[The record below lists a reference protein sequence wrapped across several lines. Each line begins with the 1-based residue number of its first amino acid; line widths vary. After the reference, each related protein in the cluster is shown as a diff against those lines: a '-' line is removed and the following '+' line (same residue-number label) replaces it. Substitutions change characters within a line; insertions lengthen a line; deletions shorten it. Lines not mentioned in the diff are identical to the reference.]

1 VVGKV
6 DWTFE
11 KIAGPFQGPTGGL
24 AWDGSGMLF
33 SAITEGRM
41 LRYDPASGKASE
53 FRKYTNRTNGLAFA
67 PDGALYG
74 CQESSRRVVHFADDG
89 STAATGFLLAGRHH
103 NQPNNLAIDSKGRI
117 WFSDPWSELR
127 ASGPQIFPALE
138 HASVLRL
145 ELDPFRKLWS
155 LRRMTYDTT
164 APRAVA
170 LSPDESTLYVAETD
184 NSPSGRR
191 ELRAYAILA
200 DDTLGPHTVLHT
212 FGRDHR
218 GEHRGI
224 EGMCVDREGNIVACA
239 GWRKAGPGPLVCVF
253 SASGAIIESHPIPS
267 DQPMNCAFGDAD
279 LASLYVTT
287 AGGELLRVRN
297 CGRRGRVLP
306 TAHRR
311 AQ

>member
-1 VVGKV
+1 MS
-6 DWTFE
+6 WNFE

-33 SAITEGRM
+33 TAIAEGRI
-41 LRYDPASGKASE
+41 LRYDPAGGKTSVV
-53 FRKYTNRTNGLAFA
+53 RKYTNRTNGIAFA

-74 CQESSRRVVHFADDG
+74 CQESSRRVIRFAEDG
-89 STAATGFLLAGRHH
+89 STSTTGLLLDGGYH

-117 WFSDPWSELR
+117 WFSDPQSELR
-127 ASGPQIFPALE
+127 ASGPQIFPPLS

-155 LRRMTYDTT
+155 IRRMTYDTV

-170 LSPDESTLYVAETD
+170 LAPGETLLYVAETD
-184 NSPSGRR
+184 NTPKGRR
-191 ELRAYAILA
+191 ELRAYPILP
-200 DDTLGPHTVLHT
+200 DDTLGLYTVLHA
-212 FGRDHR
+212 FGRDWR

-224 EGMCVDREGNIVACA
+224 EGMCTDREGNIVACA
-239 GWRKAGPGPLVCVF
+239 GWKKSGPGPLVQVF
-253 SASGAIIESHPIPS
+253 SPAGAILESHPVPS

-287 AGGELLRVRN
+287 AAGELLRASD
-297 CGRRGRVLP
+297 CGRRG
-306 TAHRR
+306 

>member
-1 VVGKV
+1 MVK
-6 DWTFE
+6 FE
-11 KIAGPFQGPTGGL
+11 KVAGPFQGATGGL

-33 SAITEGRM
+33 SAIAEGRI
-41 LRYDPASGKASE
+41 LRYDPKSGKTSE
-53 FRKYTNRTNGLAFA
+53 VRKHTNRTNGLAFA

-74 CQESSRRVVHFADDG
+74 CQEGSRRVIRFAEDG
-89 STAATGFLLAGRHH
+89 STATTALVLDGRYH
-103 NQPNNLAIDSKGRI
+103 NHPNNLAIDSKGRI

-127 ASGPQIFPALE
+127 ASGPQIFPALA

-155 LRRMTYDTT
+155 IRRMSYDTA

-184 NSPSGRR
+184 DSPSGRR
-191 ELRAYAILA
+191 ELRAYPILA
-200 DDTLGPHTVLHT
+200 DDTLGAFAVLHV

-224 EGMCVDREGNIVACA
+224 EGLCTDREGNIVACA

-253 SASGAIIESHPIPS
+253 SPGGAIIESHPVPS

-287 AGGELLRVRN
+287 AAGELLRARDF
-297 CGRRGRVLP
+297 GRRGR
-306 TAHRR
+306 
-311 AQ
+311 

>member
-1 VVGKV
+1 MA
-6 DWTFE
+6 WTFE

-33 SAITEGRM
+33 SAVAEGRI
-41 LRYDPASGKASE
+41 LRYDPASGKATE

-74 CQESSRRVVHFADDG
+74 CQESSRRVVHFAADG
-89 STAATGFLLAGRHH
+89 STSTTAFLLERLYH
-103 NQPNNLAIDSKGRI
+103 NQPNNLAIDSKNRI
-117 WFSDPWSELR
+117 WFSDPQSELR
-127 ASGPQIFPALE
+127 ASGPQIFPPLP

-145 ELDPFRKLWS
+145 ELDSFRKLWS
-155 LRRMTYDTT
+155 LRRMTYDTA

-170 LSPDESTLYVAETD
+170 LSPDESTLYVGETD
-184 NSPSGRR
+184 NAPSGRR
-191 ELRAYAILA
+191 ELRAYSILV
-200 DDTLGPHTVLHT
+200 DNTLGPFTLLHA

-224 EGMCVDREGNIVACA
+224 EGMCTDSEGDIVACS
-239 GWRKAGPGPLVCVF
+239 GWRKSGPGPLVCVF
-253 SASGAIIESHPIPS
+253 SASGAIVESHPVPS

-279 LASLYVTT
+279 LTSLYVTT
-287 AGGELLRVRN
+287 AGGELLRAKD

-306 TAHRR
+306 TAHRKTP
-311 AQ
+311 

>member
-1 VVGKV
+1 M

-11 KIAGPFQGPTGGL
+11 KVAGSFEGPTGGL

-33 SAITEGRM
+33 SAITEGRI
-41 LRYDPASGKASE
+41 LRYEPASGNVTE
-53 FRKYTNRTNGLAFA
+53 FRKHTNRTNGLAFA

-74 CQESSRRVVHFADDG
+74 CQEGSRRVIHFAEDG
-89 STAATGFLLAGRHH
+89 STTTTAFLLDGRYH

-138 HASVLRL
+138 HASALRL
-145 ELDPFRKLWS
+145 ELDSFRKLWS
-155 LRRMTYDTT
+155 IRRMTYDTV

-170 LSPDESTLYVAETD
+170 LSSDESTLYVSETD

-191 ELRAYAILA
+191 ELRAYPILP
-200 DDTLGPHTVLHT
+200 DNTLGPFTVLHA
-212 FGRDHR
+212 FGRDYR

-224 EGMCVDREGNIVACA
+224 EGMCMDIEGNIVACA
-239 GWRKAGPGPLVCVF
+239 GGTKSGPGPLVCVF
-253 SASGAIIESHPIPS
+253 SPSGAIIESHPIPS

-279 LASLYVTT
+279 LSSLYVTT
-287 AGGELLRVRN
+287 TGGELLRARN

-306 TAHRR
+306 TAKSSRR

>member
-1 VVGKV
+1 M

-11 KIAGPFQGPTGGL
+11 KVAGPFEGPTGGL

-33 SAITEGRM
+33 SAITEGRI
-41 LRYDPASGKASE
+41 LRYEPASGNVTE
-53 FRKYTNRTNGLAFA
+53 FRKHTNRTNGLAFA

-74 CQESSRRVVHFADDG
+74 CQEGSRRVIHFADDG
-89 STAATGFLLAGRHH
+89 STATTAFLLDGRYH

-145 ELDPFRKLWS
+145 ELDSFRKLWS
-155 LRRMTYDTT
+155 IRRMTYDTV

-170 LSPDESTLYVAETD
+170 LSPDDSTLYVAETD
-184 NSPSGRR
+184 NSPFGRR
-191 ELRAYAILA
+191 ELRAYPILP
-200 DDTLGPHTVLHT
+200 DNTLGPHTVLHA
-212 FGRDHR
+212 FARDYR

-224 EGMCVDREGNIVACA
+224 EGMCVDREGDIVACA
-239 GWRKAGPGPLVCVF
+239 GWRKSGPGPLVCVF
-253 SASGAIIESHPIPS
+253 SPSGAIIESHRVPF
-267 DQPMNCAFGDAD
+267 DQPVNCAFGDAD
-279 LASLYVTT
+279 LGSLYVTT
-287 AGGELLRVRN
+287 AGGELYRVRN

-306 TAHRR
+306 TAKSHRR
-311 AQ
+311 TQ

>member
-1 VVGKV
+1 
-6 DWTFE
+6 
-11 KIAGPFQGPTGGL
+11 L
-24 AWDGSGMLF
+24 LDG
-33 SAITEGRM
+33 
-41 LRYDPASGKASE
+41 
-53 FRKYTNRTNGLAFA
+53 
-67 PDGALYG
+67 
-74 CQESSRRVVHFADDG
+74 H
-89 STAATGFLLAGRHH
+89 HH
-103 NQPNNLAIDSKGRI
+103 NQPSNLAIDSKGRI
-117 WFSDPWSELR
+117 WFSDPKSELR

-155 LRRMTYDTT
+155 LRRMTYDTA

-184 NSPSGRR
+184 NAPMGGR
-191 ELRAYAILA
+191 ELRAYPILA
-200 DDTLGPHTVLHT
+200 DDTLGAFAVLHV

-224 EGMCVDREGNIVACA
+224 EGMCTDREGNIVACA
-239 GWRKAGPGPLVCVF
+239 GWKKSGPGPLVQVF
-253 SASGAIIESHPIPS
+253 SPAGAILESHPVPS

-287 AGGELLRVRN
+287 AAGELLRASD
-297 CGRRGRVLP
+297 CGRRG
-306 TAHRR
+306 

>member
-1 VVGKV
+1 VALKF
-6 DWTFE
+6 D

-33 SAITEGRM
+33 SAVAEGRI
-41 LRYDPASGKASE
+41 LRYDPESGKVSE

-67 PDGALYG
+67 PGGELYG
-74 CQESSRRVVHFADDG
+74 CQESSRRVIHFARDG
-89 STAATGFLLAGRHH
+89 SSAPTGFLLDGHHH
-103 NQPNNLAIDSKGRI
+103 NQPSNLAIDSKGRI
-117 WFSDPWSELR
+117 WFSDPKSELR

-145 ELDPFRKLWS
+145 EFDPFRKLWS
-155 LRRMTYDTT
+155 LRRMTYDTA

-184 NSPSGRR
+184 NAPMGGR
-191 ELRAYAILA
+191 ELRAYPILA
-200 DDTLGPHTVLHT
+200 DDTLGAFAVLHV

-224 EGMCVDREGNIVACA
+224 EGMCTDREGNIVACA
-239 GWRKAGPGPLVCVF
+239 GWKKSGPGPLVQVF
-253 SASGAIIESHPIPS
+253 SPAGAILESHPVPS
-267 DQPMNCAFGDAD
+267 DKPMNCAFGDAD

-287 AGGELLRVRN
+287 AAGELLRASD
-297 CGRRGRVLP
+297 CGRRG
-306 TAHRR
+306 

>member
-1 VVGKV
+1 VALKF
-6 DWTFE
+6 D

-33 SAITEGRM
+33 SAVAEGRI
-41 LRYDPASGKASE
+41 LRYDPESGKVSE

-67 PDGALYG
+67 PGGELYG
-74 CQESSRRVVHFADDG
+74 CQESSRRVIHFARDG
-89 STAATGFLLAGRHH
+89 SSAPTGFLLDGHHH
-103 NQPNNLAIDSKGRI
+103 NQPSNLAIDSKGRI
-117 WFSDPWSELR
+117 WFSDPKSELR

-155 LRRMTYDTT
+155 LRRMTYDTA

-184 NSPSGRR
+184 NAPMGGR
-191 ELRAYAILA
+191 ELRAYPILA
-200 DDTLGPHTVLHT
+200 DDTLGAFAVLHV

-224 EGMCVDREGNIVACA
+224 EGMCTDREGNIVACA
-239 GWRKAGPGPLVCVF
+239 GWKKSGPGPLVQVF
-253 SASGAIIESHPIPS
+253 SPAGAILESHPVPS
-267 DQPMNCAFGDAD
+267 DKPMNCAFGDAD

-287 AGGELLRVRN
+287 AAGELLRASD
-297 CGRRGRVLP
+297 CGRRG
-306 TAHRR
+306 

>member
-1 VVGKV
+1 MALK
-6 DWTFE
+6 FE

-33 SAITEGRM
+33 SAVAEGRI
-41 LRYDPASGKASE
+41 LRYDPESGKVSE

-67 PDGALYG
+67 PGGELYG
-74 CQESSRRVVHFADDG
+74 CQESSRRVIHFARDG
-89 STAATGFLLAGRHH
+89 SSAPTGFLLDGHHH
-103 NQPNNLAIDSKGRI
+103 NQPSNLAIDSKGRI
-117 WFSDPWSELR
+117 WFSDPKSELR

-155 LRRMTYDTT
+155 LRRMTYDTA

-184 NSPSGRR
+184 NAPMGGR
-191 ELRAYAILA
+191 ELRAYPILA
-200 DDTLGPHTVLHT
+200 DDTLGAFAVLHV

-224 EGMCVDREGNIVACA
+224 EGMCTDREGNIVACA
-239 GWRKAGPGPLVCVF
+239 GWKKSGPGPLVQVF
-253 SASGAIIESHPIPS
+253 SPAGAILESHPVPS
-267 DQPMNCAFGDAD
+267 DKPMNCAFGDAD

-287 AGGELLRVRN
+287 AAGELLRASD
-297 CGRRGRVLP
+297 CGRRG
-306 TAHRR
+306 

>member
-1 VVGKV
+1 VALK
-6 DWTFE
+6 FE

-33 SAITEGRM
+33 SAVAEGRI
-41 LRYDPASGKASE
+41 LRYDPESGKVSE

-67 PDGALYG
+67 PGGELYG
-74 CQESSRRVVHFADDG
+74 CQESSRRVIHFARDG
-89 STAATGFLLAGRHH
+89 SSAPTGFLLDGHHH
-103 NQPNNLAIDSKGRI
+103 NQPSNLAIDSKGRI
-117 WFSDPWSELR
+117 WFSDPQSELR

-155 LRRMTYDTT
+155 LRRMTYDTA

-184 NSPSGRR
+184 NAPMGGR
-191 ELRAYAILA
+191 ELRAYPILA
-200 DDTLGPHTVLHT
+200 DDTLGAFAVLHV

-224 EGMCVDREGNIVACA
+224 EGMCTDREGNIVACA
-239 GWRKAGPGPLVCVF
+239 GWKKSGPGPLVQVF
-253 SASGAIIESHPIPS
+253 SPAGAILESHPVPS

-287 AGGELLRVRN
+287 AAGELLRASD
-297 CGRRGRVLP
+297 CGRRG
-306 TAHRR
+306 

>member
-1 VVGKV
+1 VALK
-6 DWTFE
+6 FE

-33 SAITEGRM
+33 SAVAEGRI
-41 LRYDPASGKASE
+41 LRYDPESGKVSE

-67 PDGALYG
+67 PGGELYG
-74 CQESSRRVVHFADDG
+74 CQESSRRVIHFARDG
-89 STAATGFLLAGRHH
+89 SSAPTGFLLDGHHH
-103 NQPNNLAIDSKGRI
+103 NQPSNLAIDSKGRI
-117 WFSDPWSELR
+117 WFSDPQSELR

-155 LRRMTYDTT
+155 LRRMTYDTA

-184 NSPSGRR
+184 NAPMGGR
-191 ELRAYAILA
+191 ELRAYPILA
-200 DDTLGPHTVLHT
+200 DDTLGAFAVLHV

-224 EGMCVDREGNIVACA
+224 EGMCTDREGNIVACA
-239 GWRKAGPGPLVCVF
+239 GWKKSGPGPLVQVF
-253 SASGAIIESHPIPS
+253 SPAGAILESHPVPS
-267 DQPMNCAFGDAD
+267 DKPMNCAFGDAD

-287 AGGELLRVRN
+287 AAGELLRASD
-297 CGRRGRVLP
+297 CGRRG
-306 TAHRR
+306 